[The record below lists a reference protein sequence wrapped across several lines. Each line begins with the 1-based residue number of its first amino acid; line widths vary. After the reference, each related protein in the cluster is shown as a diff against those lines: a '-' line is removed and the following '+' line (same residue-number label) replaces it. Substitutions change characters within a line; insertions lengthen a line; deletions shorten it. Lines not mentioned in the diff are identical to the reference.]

1 LWIGG
6 LLAPYSILFKEG
18 VRLKRKFVI
27 LILLFGFI
35 FLANKAVGAISVIL
49 TGSWSLTITSS
60 DLISGA
66 GSDLKS
72 DYESAADAVS
82 ISISGTTG
90 ASDNWRVDVEKIDTN
105 WPNSLNLYIKRTS
118 DGTGGSV
125 SGGTSYQQITDVN
138 QTFFSGSGD
147 VSWIN
152 VQLKL
157 NGVSIQ
163 ISPDNYTTTVY
174 YTVVDI

>member
-1 LWIGG
+1 MWVGG
-6 LLAPYSILFKEG
+6 FLPLPIVFIKG
-18 VRLKRKFVI
+18 TRLKRKFGV
-27 LILLFGFI
+27 LIILFGLI
-35 FLANKAVGAISVIL
+35 FFANRAEGAISVTV

-82 ISISGTTG
+82 ITISGTTG
-90 ASDNWRVDVEKIDTN
+90 ALDTWGIDVRKVDTN
-105 WPNSLNLYIKRTS
+105 WHSDLILYVKRTS
-118 DGTGGSV
+118 NGIGGSV
-125 SGGTSYQQITDVN
+125 SGGTSYQQVTGTN
-138 QTFFSGSGD
+138 LSFFSGSDD

-157 NGVSIQ
+157 SGVSIR
-163 ISPDNYTTTVY
+163 ISPVTYTTTVY
-174 YTVVDI
+174 YTVVDT